1 MRTTFL
7 KLSTQSM
14 TPRITKRSTM
24 KSKPLQTVGNDTLSQ
39 VLKWSATVI
48 TLAGAVLTSLAIDP
62 LNVYLLN
69 LGSAIFLAWAWRIR
83 DPAMIAVNAGLL
95 VIYVVG
101 TVRSLL

>member
-1 MRTTFL
+1 M
-7 KLSTQSM
+7 KLSTQLTTQRTM
-14 TPRITKRSTM
+14 KRSTM
-24 KSKPLQTVGNDTLSQ
+24 KSEPLQTVGNDTLSQ
-39 VLKWSATVI
+39 VLKWSATVL

>member
-1 MRTTFL
+1 M
-7 KLSTQSM
+7 KQ
-14 TPRITKRSTM
+14 STM